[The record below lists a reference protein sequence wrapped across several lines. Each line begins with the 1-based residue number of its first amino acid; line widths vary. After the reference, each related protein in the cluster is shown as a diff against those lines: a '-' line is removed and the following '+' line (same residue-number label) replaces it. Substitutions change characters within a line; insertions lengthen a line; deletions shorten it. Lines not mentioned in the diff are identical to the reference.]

1 MEVYVSF
8 DFEAPSYKVPS
19 NSNSKNI
26 LEKEVEEF
34 IKPYLDQTLQQI
46 EEVRRDVHQ
55 QLEALK
61 LESKSTFS
69 ETKQQKI
76 EKQNEFE
83 VNKST
88 LIDVFNKNH
97 FTKENETKK
106 AIEFENRRTKELIY
120 LLPNKEISIVLNPTT
135 ICESLKSE
143 EKIRFS
149 TALRKFPKKSN
160 KGKTPLSYGYMY
172 KFKSESELDSFLEF
186 YYNTVITT

>member
-1 MEVYVSF
+1 MQFKVHKFLFDLSIWYKEVYVSF
-8 DFEAPSYKVPS
+8 VFEAPSYKVPS

-69 ETKQQKI
+69 ETKQQKV
-76 EKQNEFE
+76 EKQNDFE

-120 LLPNKEISIVLNPTT
+120 LLPNKEISIV
-135 ICESLKSE
+135 
-143 EKIRFS
+143 
-149 TALRKFPKKSN
+149 
-160 KGKTPLSYGYMY
+160 
-172 KFKSESELDSFLEF
+172 
-186 YYNTVITT
+186 